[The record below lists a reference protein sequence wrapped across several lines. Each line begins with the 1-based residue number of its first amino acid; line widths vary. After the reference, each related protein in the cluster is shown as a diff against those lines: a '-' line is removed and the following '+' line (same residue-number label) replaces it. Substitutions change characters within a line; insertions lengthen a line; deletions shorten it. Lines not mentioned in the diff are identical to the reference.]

1 MRRNRR
7 GSCRRD
13 GAQRARPCG
22 EAVMSAGLIN
32 RPAISNGM
40 LSWSCSHGEPPAS
53 LLVDSKIYVC
63 VWESVCCK
71 KKRKKKRGAYGVCV
85 CRGGGGFQHHTF
97 TSTNNLRKNSI
108 PPPRYYSTPSP
119 SLSCWY
125 DRCTT
130 ALFLAPRPQHKA
142 PAMAIR
148 RTIGNN
154 SFNATVSVW
163 KMCFYVVVWKV
174 LLWSTSLMAQQKA
187 K

>member
-40 LSWSCSHGEPPAS
+40 LSWSCSHREPPAS

-63 VWESVCCK
+63 VCAGEGVLQ
-71 KKRKKKRGAYGVCV
+71 KKRGAYGVCV
-85 CRGGGGFQHHTF
+85 CRGGGGGFQHHTF

-108 PPPRYYSTPSP
+108 PPPCYSSTPSP

-148 RTIGNN
+148 WTICNN
-154 SFNATVSVW
+154 RFNATVFCVVNL
-163 KMCFYVVVWKV
+163 CVVVRKV
-174 LLWSTSLMAQQKA
+174 LLWSTSLMAQLKA

>member
-1 MRRNRR
+1 MKLQPW
-7 GSCRRD
+7 GATCLTPCR
-13 GAQRARPCG
+13 QQNIC
-22 EAVMSAGLIN
+22 
-32 RPAISNGM
+32 
-40 LSWSCSHGEPPAS
+40 
-53 LLVDSKIYVC
+53 
-63 VWESVCCK
+63 
-71 KKRKKKRGAYGVCV
+71 VCV
-85 CRGGGGFQHHTF
+85 CAGEGVLAKKERGLWCLCLSWGVGGGGFQHHTF

-108 PPPRYYSTPSP
+108 PPPCYSSTPSP

-154 SFNATVSVW
+154 RFNATVFCVENL
-163 KMCFYVVVWKV
+163 YVVVRKV